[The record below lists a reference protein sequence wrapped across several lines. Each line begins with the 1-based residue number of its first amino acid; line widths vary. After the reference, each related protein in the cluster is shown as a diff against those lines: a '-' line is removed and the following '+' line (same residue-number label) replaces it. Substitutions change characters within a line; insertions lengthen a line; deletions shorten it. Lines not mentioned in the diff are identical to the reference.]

1 MTSNLIFFKLYLTF
15 CLVCNLQSEI
25 QKIIKMKV
33 APSRIIYANPCKQ
46 VSFIKYAHKAHV
58 DLMTFDNE
66 MELHKIKDV
75 FPDAR

>member
-1 MTSNLIFFKLYLTF
+1 MIVDLILLEHYLIF
-15 CLVCNLQSEI
+15 CLMCNLQSEI

-46 VSFIKYAHKAHV
+46 VSFIKYAHKTHV

-66 MELHKIKDV
+66 MELHKMKDV
-75 FPDAR
+75 FPNAR